1 MSVNPTLAKR
11 RLPLASPEVQMN
23 HLNGVKI
30 PQKFEGYLQGSGLF
44 PLKATGI
51 QIFQINLGKR
61 CNQTCSHCHVDAG
74 PDRKEVM
81 PRDIVDLCLETLEKS
96 QIPVFDITGGAPEM
110 HPDFRYIIERAG
122 KLGRK
127 VIDRCN
133 LTLLKLPNYA
143 DIPELLA
150 KYKVEVTA
158 SLPYY
163 QAKQTDSQRGEGV
176 FDDSVH
182 VLKTFNDL
190 GYGKEGTGLVLNLV
204 TNPVGAFL
212 PHKQAALEKEWKR
225 EMQRR
230 FGIVFNGLFTITNMP
245 ISRYLEYLLN
255 SGNLEMYM
263 DKLVQAYNPV
273 AAAGV
278 MCRNTL
284 SVSWDGGLY
293 DCDFNQ
299 MLEMPLDAK
308 YPQHLKDF
316 QQAILDN
323 REIVVGP
330 HCFGCTAG
338 SGSSCGG
345 ATA

>member
-11 RLPLASPEVQMN
+11 RIPLASPEVQME
-23 HLNGVKI
+23 HLYSVKT
-30 PQKFEGYLQGSGLF
+30 PKKFEGYLNESGLF

-51 QIFQINLGKR
+51 EIFQINLGKR
-61 CNQTCSHCHVDAG
+61 CNQTCAHCHVDAG

-81 PRDIVDLCLETLEKS
+81 PRDIVDLCLDVLEES
-96 QIPVFDITGGAPEM
+96 QIPTFDITGGAPEM
-110 HPDFRYIIERAG
+110 HPDFRYMIERAG
-122 KLGRK
+122 KMNRR

-133 LTLLKLPNYA
+133 LTLLKLPNYS

-150 KYKVEVTA
+150 QYKVEVTA

-163 QAKQTDSQRGEGV
+163 MAKQTDAQRGEGV
-176 FDDSVH
+176 FDDSIH
-182 VLKTFNDL
+182 VLKRFNDL
-190 GYGKEGTGLVLNLV
+190 GYGKPGTGLVLNLV
-204 TNPVGAFL
+204 VNPVGAFL
-212 PHKQAALEKEWKR
+212 PHKQEALEKEWRR
-225 EMQRR
+225 ELMRR
-230 FGIVFNGLFTITNMP
+230 FGIVFSNLFTITNMP

-255 SGNLEMYM
+255 TNNLEMYM
-263 DKLVQAYNPV
+263 NKLVQAYNPV

-284 SVSWDGGLY
+284 SVSWDGQLY

-299 MLEMPLDAK
+299 MLEMPLDK
-308 YPQHLKDF
+308 RYPTHLKDF
-316 QQAILDN
+316 QKSILDG
-323 REIVVGP
+323 RDIVVGP

-345 ATA
+345 ATT